1 MKFSTLSKILAI
13 VAVLAMMFSLAAC
26 QGTLALESF
35 TVDRSTIKT
44 SYEIGEEIDFSGIKA
59 TAKYS
64 DASLNKVYTYGELTI
79 TYDENITA
87 TEGTKYVTVSFND
100 PHLNVK
106 QETQVKIQVATG
118 GADSN
123 LLVLAGFE
131 TPVFITNF
139 NDANA
144 TGNKLEYG
152 SAGFLGEFVKGGRK
166 YVIGNENEFK
176 FMPVVSVLDGR
187 VVTELDRFYASV
199 EISINRDGT
208 YAALSTVDGENN
220 IIEYFDG
227 ETLIATV
234 NTYEGIYNFS
244 AAAVGTEVKISVLPS
259 AEYYIYDSE
268 DFAAVELE
276 AKIVKAYNVYEAW
289 QLAVIDD
296 VNDAWNNIESE
307 NGILG
312 VTVSGIVLHN
322 DIAITVDDVPASYF
336 YTTETDIIYNK
347 NTNGVLEEKVIPA
360 GTKYL
365 IDSTNVYHRANPSD
379 FLIEGNYFSINLSG
393 FPVVPSP
400 GVFGSNS
407 GRDYGADFSNATL
420 FKFDSSRG
428 SSDAEKANNYG
439 GTPANVTI
447 NNISLIGNASRDNWV
462 DSTESLA
469 SAGGLIMIKSSWYTK
484 TTMDNVIG
492 HSFFISYFSD
502 AFATLTAK
510 NVKCYDSYQNAG
522 MVWGAATLIFE
533 DSFLNGSGGPIV
545 IATSEYADDR
555 NPTLTLTNTIAET
568 HLSGSELWFT
578 ATGANTFISQI
589 TAIGSLLEVNG
600 FGNFVDAKGNMN
612 IMGLLMANAYKAD
625 DIVTGVDAKGYMF
638 FDNNGINRDL
648 SDPVWQAIYAT
659 TKGAMASGQI
669 PPFLTV
675 NGADGNIIGAI
686 MYAGEYNLVDVFT
699 QTTFTPGSAPAELT
713 AIFQAAKSITL
724 TQGGMSITFAFYH

>member
-568 HLSGSELWFT
+568 HL
-578 ATGANTFISQI
+578 
-589 TAIGSLLEVNG
+589 
-600 FGNFVDAKGNMN
+600 
-612 IMGLLMANAYKAD
+612 
-625 DIVTGVDAKGYMF
+625 
-638 FDNNGINRDL
+638 
-648 SDPVWQAIYAT
+648 
-659 TKGAMASGQI
+659 
-669 PPFLTV
+669 
-675 NGADGNIIGAI
+675 
-686 MYAGEYNLVDVFT
+686 
-699 QTTFTPGSAPAELT
+699 
-713 AIFQAAKSITL
+713 
-724 TQGGMSITFAFYH
+724 

>member
-152 SAGFLGEFVKGGRK
+152 SAGFLGEFVKGGHK

-296 VNDAWNNIESE
+296 VNDAWNDIKSE

-336 YTTETDIIYNK
+336 YTTETDIIYKK

-407 GRDYGADFSNATL
+407 GRDYGSDFSNATL

-502 AFATLTAK
+502 AYATLTAK

-555 NPTLTLTNTIAET
+555 NPTLILKNTIAET

-578 ATGANTFISQI
+578 ATGANAFISQI
-589 TAIGSLLEVNG
+589 TAIGSLLENNG

-659 TKGAMASGQI
+659 TKGAMAGGQI

-699 QTTFTPGSAPAELT
+699 GTIFTPGSAPAELT

-724 TQGGMSITFAFYH
+724 TQGGMSITFDFYH

>member
-118 GADSN
+118 GADGN

-152 SAGFLGEFVKGGRK
+152 SAGFLGEFVKGGCK

-176 FMPVVSVLDGR
+176 FVPVVSVLDGR

-234 NTYEGIYNFS
+234 NTYEGVYNFS

-289 QLAVIDD
+289 QLAIIDD
-296 VNDAWNNIESE
+296 VNDAWNDIKSE

-336 YTTETDIIYNK
+336 YTTETDIIYKK

-407 GRDYGADFSNATL
+407 GRDYGSDFSNATL

-428 SSDAEKANNYG
+428 SSDANG
-439 GTPANVTI
+439 VTPANVTI

-502 AFATLTAK
+502 AYATLTAK

-555 NPTLTLTNTIAET
+555 NPTLILKNTIAET

-578 ATGANTFISQI
+578 ATGANAFISQI
-589 TAIGSLLEVNG
+589 TAIGSLLENNG

-612 IMGLLMANAYKAD
+612 IMGLLMAHAYKAE

-659 TKGAMASGQI
+659 TKGAMAGGQI

-686 MYAGEYNLVDVFT
+686 MYAGEYNLVDVST
-699 QTTFTPGSAPAELT
+699 GTIFTPGSAPAELT

-724 TQGGMSITFAFYH
+724 TQGGMSITFDFYH